1 MELLLARV
9 DKKLF
14 SWWLNHIL
22 IYFQIRIEDNSEKVE

>member
-1 MELLLARV
+1 LLARV

-14 SWWLNHIL
+14 SWWLHQIL